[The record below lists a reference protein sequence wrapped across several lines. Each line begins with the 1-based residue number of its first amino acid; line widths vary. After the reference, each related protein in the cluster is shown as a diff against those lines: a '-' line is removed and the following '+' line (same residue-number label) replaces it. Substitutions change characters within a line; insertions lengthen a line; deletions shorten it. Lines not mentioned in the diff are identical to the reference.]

1 MSPKTEWLVNLV
13 QQVREEAGKVGLSQ
27 EEVVARLRAGETLE
41 GLFPALAGACQGRT
55 SAYTVWELQTHSWD
69 NPTWFGQHV
78 KIIGMTE
85 GKSGYLHGLGI
96 GGTGSGMG
104 FRILPKKGT
113 E

>member
-1 MSPKTEWLVNLV
+1 MCAENEWLDNLV
-13 QQVREEAGKVGLSQ
+13 QQVRVEAEKAGLSQ
-27 EEVVARLRAGETLE
+27 EGVVARLRAGETIE
-41 GLFPALAGACQGRT
+41 RLFPALADACQGRT
-55 SAYTVWELQTHSWD
+55 SAYVTWELQTHSWD

-78 KIIGMTE
+78 RIIGMTE

-104 FRILPKKGT
+104 FQNLPKGGT